1 MIYSQSPKLDFNDVL
16 ILPNLSPLQSRAEVN
31 LYSEKLKKRLN
42 IDTCGIIAANM
53 DGVGTFEVS
62 RALSKH
68 GCMTALSKH
77 LAVNDLIDYFND
89 DHSSKYAFYTLGKSE
104 EDLSKFKQ
112 FVSRYE
118 NLNVLKVCLD
128 VANGYMTDL
137 SEYINKLYAIKNNII
152 LMSGNVVDNVGISNL
167 GKSDIIKMGIGPG
180 ANCLTR
186 EVTGIGYPHFSC
198 IYDSVK
204 VNNTKKII
212 CSDGGCTS
220 SGDIVKAFAAGA
232 NMVMLGSML
241 AGTDQGGG
249 EVIDGSYVKFYGM
262 SSKTAQQKHG
272 NGIKNYRAS
281 EGRTTMV
288 PYKGDI
294 GPIIE
299 ELLGGIRSACTYV
312 GASHIDELTERATFI
327 QVNSTL
333 NRSMEKY
340 TVGN

>member
-1 MIYSQSPKLDFNDVL
+1 MIYDHNPKLDFNDVL
-16 ILPNLSPLQSRAEVN
+16 ILPNLSTLQSRSQVDLA
-31 LYSEKLKKRLN
+31 SKKLKHFLG

-53 DGVGTFEVS
+53 DGVGTFDVA
-62 RALSKH
+62 RKLSEF

-77 LAVNDLIDYFND
+77 LPLNELIDYFND
-89 DHSSKYAFYTLGKSE
+89 DNSYEYAFFTLGKSE
-104 EDLSKFKQ
+104 EDLAKFKA
-112 FVSRYE
+112 FCLHYE
-118 NLNVLKVCLD
+118 RNNTLKVCVD
-128 VANGYMTDL
+128 VANGYMTDI
-137 SEYINKLYAIKNNII
+137 SEYISSIRKINNNII
-152 LMSGNVVDNVGISNL
+152 IMSGNVVDAVGINNL
-167 GKSDIIKMGIGPG
+167 GNSDIIKMGIGPG

-186 EVTGIGYPHFSC
+186 EVTGIGYPQFSC

-204 VNNTKKII
+204 VFNTKKII

-220 SGDIVKAFAAGA
+220 SGDIAKAFAAGA

-249 EVIDGSYVKFYGM
+249 EIVDGTHVQFYGM
-262 SSKTAQQKHG
+262 SSKTAQKKHG
-272 NGIKNYRAS
+272 NTIKNYRAS

-294 GPIIE
+294 GLVME

-312 GASHIDELTERATFI
+312 GAKHIDELTERASFVR
-327 QVNSTL
+327 VNATL